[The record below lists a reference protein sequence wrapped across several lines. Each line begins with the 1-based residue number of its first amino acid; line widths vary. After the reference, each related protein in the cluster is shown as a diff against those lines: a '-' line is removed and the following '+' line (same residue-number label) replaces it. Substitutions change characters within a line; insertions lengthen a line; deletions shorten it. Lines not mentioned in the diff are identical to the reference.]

1 MMILKNKVRWL
12 YKGLF
17 DLFKA
22 FDNSDCSIDCLRLH
36 CGNYASNL
44 TLQVAKY
51 LVFHKPCNHPSFQR
65 NGEFLRLNMSCTI
78 LGPDPQQGWIMIL
91 LFSPRSNQFKQHICW
106 NLLSL
111 SGANKKKDKL
121 SMNNSGDKKKRVKR
135 WTKKWKDYWH
145 KALFQSRR
153 NI

>member
-1 MMILKNKVRWL
+1 MMISKNKVRWL
-12 YKGLF
+12 YKGFF

-22 FDNSDCSIDCLRLH
+22 FDNSDYSINCLSLY
-36 CGNYASNL
+36 CGNHTSNR

-51 LVFHKPCNHPSFQR
+51 LIFYKPCNHPSFQR
-65 NGEFLRLNMSCTI
+65 NDEFLRLNMSYKI

-91 LFSPRSNQFKQHICW
+91 LSSPRSNQFKQHICW

-121 SMNNSGDKKKRVKR
+121 SMNNSGDKKKEGKKMNQKMKR
-135 WTKKWKDYWH
+135 LL
-145 KALFQSRR
+145 AQSSLSE
-153 NI
+153 